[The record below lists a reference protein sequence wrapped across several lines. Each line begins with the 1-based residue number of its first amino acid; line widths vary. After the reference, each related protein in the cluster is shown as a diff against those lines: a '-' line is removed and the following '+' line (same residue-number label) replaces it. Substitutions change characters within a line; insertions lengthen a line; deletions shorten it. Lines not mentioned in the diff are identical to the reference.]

1 MRDRF
6 EEQALALGAAMQAL
20 GLVRELATA
29 GRLDDAQAE
38 PLMSSLVKPYEGD
51 LDRLYGGPTALAP
64 GLRRLV
70 TQLTNPQSMES
81 TRYLAGVM
89 HLEKKLSK
97 NRAML
102 GQLGEGLEAARRQ
115 ADYFHPLHENVLRNL
130 GALYGETISQLGPRI
145 MVRGDPGHLQDE
157 RIAAGI
163 RTMLLAAIR
172 AASLWRDCGGGKLTL
187 ILRRQRLVQAA
198 HALLER
204 VD

>member
-29 GRLDDAQAE
+29 GRLDEAQAE
-38 PLMSSLVKPYEGD
+38 PLMNSLTQAYEGD
-51 LDRLYGGPTALAP
+51 LGRLYGGATALAP

-70 TQLTNPQSMES
+70 TQLTNPQNMES

-97 NRAML
+97 NRQML

-115 ADYFHPLHENVLRNL
+115 AHYFHPLHENVLQNL

-157 RIAAGI
+157 RVAASI

-172 AASLWRDCGGGKLTL
+172 ATSLWRASGGGKLTL
-187 ILRRQRLVQAA
+187 IIRRQRLVRAA
-198 HALLER
+198 NALLER
-204 VD
+204 VA